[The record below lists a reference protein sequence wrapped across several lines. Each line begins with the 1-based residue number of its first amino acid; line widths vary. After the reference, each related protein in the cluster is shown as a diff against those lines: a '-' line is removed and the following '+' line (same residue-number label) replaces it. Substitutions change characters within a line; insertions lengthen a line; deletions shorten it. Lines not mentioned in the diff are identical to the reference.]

1 MIKMVH
7 AVDTRGKFNLPVYL
21 HRHRRS
27 QILWWDT
34 RAHHRG
40 PRLLLERERKRE
52 RMVKNYHITRQ
63 KSKLHTERKN
73 GKKLSHHTT
82 KIKTSH

>member
-52 RMVKNYHITRQ
+52 RMVKN
-63 KSKLHTERKN
+63 
-73 GKKLSHHTT
+73 
-82 KIKTSH
+82 